1 MIRVPVFGDTKV
13 EPDETF
19 RVILSDPQNVTLA
32 NRQAT
37 GTILN
42 DDIAQI
48 SISDTEIM
56 EGDRGRSF
64 AEFKVTLD
72 SPSDQTVKV
81 SYTTAD
87 GTATV
92 ADEDYEPTSGELV
105 FRRGQTERVIRVP
118 VIGDTKL
125 EPDEIF
131 KVILSEPENAELS
144 RDEAIGTILNDD
156 MIVPEMSIADTE
168 ITEGDRGRSFAEFP
182 VTLNSPSDK
191 IITVNFTTADGTA
204 TVADEDYEETSGRLI
219 FPRGQT
225 ERVIRVPVFGD
236 TKVEPDETFKVI
248 LSEPENAELSRD
260 EAIGTILNDDMIVPE
275 MSIAD
280 TEITEGDR
288 GRSFAEFKVTLN
300 SPSDQMITVNFT
312 TADGTATVAD
322 RDYQPTNGRL
332 VFPRGQTERMI
343 RVPVFGDTKV
353 EPDETFRVILS
364 DPQNVTL
371 ANRQATG
378 TILNDDI
385 AQISISDTEI
395 MEGDRGR
402 SFANGD
408 GTADLVSAGNTDA
421 YIAKFKRDG
430 TLVWAESIGGRNWDS
445 GNGIAVDDAGNVY
458 ATGDF
463 SGRIDIN
470 GDGTAD
476 LVSAGRWGNAYIAKF
491 NADGT
496 LVWAESIGNGSDY
509 FDYGNSIAVD
519 SAGNVYAKGS
529 FSGSIDI
536 NGDGT
541 ADLVSAGWAEDTYI
555 AKFNRDGALVWA
567 QSIELNNWGGPFNID
582 PGIAVDGTGNVY
594 ATGSFSGSIDINGDG
609 TADLVSAGW
618 EEGAYIAKFNGDGT
632 LVWAES
638 IGERNWGSGNGIAVD
653 DAGNVYARGG
663 FSGRIDINGDGTAD
677 LVSTG
682 SMGTSYII
690 KFETAAPDSVV
701 PIRGTAGN
709 DTLTGTRD
717 ADLLL
722 GLDGHDT
729 IKGLGG
735 DDTLMGGFGN
745 DYLDGGPGNDS
756 LVGGGGR
763 DTLIGGAGN
772 DTLNGGAGQDILTG
786 GPGADIFVFGFGES
800 RVMQAKRRVYP
811 DHITD
816 FDIGTDKIDLLKQDG
831 EEMNPPRRLTRAA
844 NNKGRRLPAVINQVF
859 KDANGDREG
868 DQPLGINSAALVRAT
883 NRHIRGTYL
892 VINDNVPGFQP
903 RNDLVINITG
913 YTGDL
918 PGFGEIPVEDFFVV

>member
-1 MIRVPVFGDTKV
+1 MNS
-13 EPDETF
+13 EPLSYSQPTEPTTREAFKPKLLVIIDSALEDYSLLVAGVIPTAQVLVLDSQGNGVQQISDILATETEIEQLHLLCHGSPGCLYLGNSIVNLATLGKYTPEF
-19 RVILSDPQNVTLA
+19 KKWRKALGVGSQVILYGCEVAAQKVGRKFVNTLHQVLGSNLAATDSLTGNKQRGGSWNLGVNIGGISASPVLSTEVMATYSGVLHYNLAWAQSIGGGDWYSSSGIAVDSAGNVY
-32 NRQAT
+32 AT
-37 GTILN
+37 GNFSDSI
-42 DDIAQI
+42 DIN
-48 SISDTEIM
+48 
-56 EGDRGRSF
+56 G
-64 AEFKVTLD
+64 
-72 SPSDQTVKV
+72 
-81 SYTTAD
+81 D
-87 GTATV
+87 GTA
-92 ADEDYEPTSGELV
+92 DLV
-105 FRRGQTERVIRVP
+105 SAGNTDAYIA
-118 VIGDTKL
+118 K
-125 EPDEIF
+125 F
-131 KVILSEPENAELS
+131 K
-144 RDEAIGTILNDD
+144 R
-156 MIVPEMSIADTE
+156 
-168 ITEGDRGRSFAEFP
+168 
-182 VTLNSPSDK
+182 
-191 IITVNFTTADGTA
+191 DGTLVWA
-204 TVADEDYEETSGRLI
+204 ESIGGSDYNSGN
-219 FPRGQT
+219 G
-225 ERVIRVPVFGD
+225 
-236 TKVEPDETFKVI
+236 
-248 LSEPENAELSRD
+248 
-260 EAIGTILNDDMIVPE
+260 
-275 MSIAD
+275 IA
-280 TEITEGDR
+280 
-288 GRSFAEFKVTLN
+288 V
-300 SPSDQMITVNFT
+300 
-312 TADGTATVAD
+312 DGA
-322 RDYQPTNGRL
+322 G
-332 VFPRGQTERMI
+332 
-343 RVPVFGDTKV
+343 
-353 EPDETFRVILS
+353 
-364 DPQNVTL
+364 NVY
-371 ANRQATG
+371 ATG
-378 TILNDDI
+378 NFSDSIDI
-385 AQISISDTEI
+385 
-395 MEGDRGR
+395 
-402 SFANGD
+402 NGD